1 MMPGMGRR
9 GPGEGTIRPRP
20 DRGLWEARYRDG
32 DGRQRSLYA
41 PTRREVQA
49 KLNAVRH
56 AIVEGALIGGPRE
69 KVGQFLERWL
79 DAVASQRV
87 RPRTFER
94 YQGVVSKHLAPELG
108 HLPLPKRTSQHIE
121 RLYVAKRGEL
131 SPAGVR
137 YIHQVLHA
145 ALAHAARMRMIPYN
159 PADGVARLDPLS
171 PRCCT

>member
-1 MMPGMGRR
+1 MKP
-9 GPGEGTIRPRP
+9 T
-20 DRGLWEARYRDG
+20 LS
-32 DGRQRSLYA
+32 RQRIHRSSAGPVSGRSWFALA
-41 PTRREVQA
+41 
-49 KLNAVRH
+49 N

-94 YQGVVSKHLAPELG
+94 YRGVVSNHLSPELG
-108 HLPLPKRTSQHIE
+108 DLPLPKLTPQHIE

-159 PADGVARLDPLS
+159 PAEVWRRRDPPS
-171 PRCCT
+171 GRCST